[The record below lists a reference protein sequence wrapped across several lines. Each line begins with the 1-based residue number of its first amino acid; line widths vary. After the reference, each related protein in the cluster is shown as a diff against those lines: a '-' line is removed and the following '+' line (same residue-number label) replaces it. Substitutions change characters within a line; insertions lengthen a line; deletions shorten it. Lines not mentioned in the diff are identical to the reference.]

1 MNDNMNWECFQQT
14 LNVVLE
20 AWRDLADEMH
30 LDTRTLIK
38 MNSLKNIEVY
48 TSTGNRMTKSGSQ
61 RFDPVSSFIY
71 Y

>member
-1 MNDNMNWECFQQT
+1 MNGNMNWECFQQM

-20 AWRDLADEMH
+20 AWRDLADEMY

-38 MNSLKNIEVY
+38 MNSLKNIEVC
-48 TSTGNRMTKSGSQ
+48 TSTGDRMTKSDSQ